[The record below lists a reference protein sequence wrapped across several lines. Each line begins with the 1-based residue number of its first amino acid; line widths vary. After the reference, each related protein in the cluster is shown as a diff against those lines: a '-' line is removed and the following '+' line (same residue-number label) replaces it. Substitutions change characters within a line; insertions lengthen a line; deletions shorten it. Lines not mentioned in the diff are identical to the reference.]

1 MRGPDPPPAF
11 APTSGEHR
19 LYPASTVIEL
29 EVQVGD
35 RVDERQVAE
44 RLREV
49 AQLLAGQPDLLRVEI
64 RVVGVRAHLLGK
76 MISSQFGSWGPR
88 RGALTYPKGLYH
100 PAPAPPM
107 SMKIP
112 KINGSAATPIKG
124 LITKISPKR
133 TPGNDKILTPQS
145 PPGKQPPVPLLPAVS
160 PETPL

>member
-1 MRGPDPPPAF
+1 
-11 APTSGEHR
+11 
-19 LYPASTVIEL
+19 
-29 EVQVGD
+29 
-35 RVDERQVAE
+35 
-44 RLREV
+44 
-49 AQLLAGQPDLLRVEI
+49 
-64 RVVGVRAHLLGK
+64 

-133 TPGNDKILTPQS
+133 TPGNDKIPTPQS
-145 PPGKQPPVPLLPAVS
+145 PPGKQPPAPLLPAVS